1 MQRRKPIEAALPLNA
16 INRAATREKSIRHG
30 HPSALHLWWTRRPQA
45 VARAVIFA
53 QMVDDPSEYP
63 DELLAD
69 PESRLAALRELQ
81 RLDKS
86 VATEPTSLVFGR
98 GSTAMLPNQVREP
111 NDLVPGQ
118 AVSRALREVVVRLER
133 ERLFKLLEELEQWE
147 NATNENMLDRART
160 EIHRSWQRLC
170 AAYEIHRESMG
181 REGSSS
187 VRKLFDSAK
196 LPEFH
201 DPFAGGGALPLEA
214 QRLGLSAYASDLNP
228 VAVLISKAMIEFPP
242 RFANQ
247 PPVNPDA
254 TGDRTVVGSEPSRV
268 QGLTEDVYHY
278 GNWMRDEAERRI
290 GHLYPKIEI
299 TPEIVRER
307 PDLERYEGRKLTV
320 VAWLWARTVK
330 SPHPKFADVDVPLVS
345 SFMLSTKRGREAYV
359 EPIIEARGYRF
370 SVKTGKPSNVGAA
383 RGGTRLSFRA
393 FRCLLSN
400 EPITYEY
407 IDDEAN
413 AGRMKERLLTVVLAG
428 DRTRIY
434 LSPTPEAEVV
444 VRSTEPIWKP
454 DTPARGTWSSNAQGR
469 RYGFETFGDYFY
481 SRQLAALTTFSDL
494 VAEAVVHVRRDAIS
508 AGLPDDARPL
518 HDGGAGAT
526 AYAEAIGVYLAFALS
541 RLADRGSTIC
551 TWSPDRE
558 SIRSTFVR
566 QAIPMTWDY
575 AESNPIPSGT
585 GGLLGAIRWIADSI
599 AGATV
604 NTTGIDTPCGVA
616 WRTAARNEKA
626 THKNGVSFG
635 CAVQADAIST
645 SSPISFSCSMA
656 TRVGWRTG

>member
-1 MQRRKPIEAALPLNA
+1 
-16 INRAATREKSIRHG
+16 
-30 HPSALHLWWTRRPQA
+30 
-45 VARAVIFA
+45 
-53 QMVDDPSEYP
+53 
-63 DELLAD
+63 
-69 PESRLAALRELQ
+69 
-81 RLDKS
+81 
-86 VATEPTSLVFGR
+86 
-98 GSTAMLPNQVREP
+98 
-111 NDLVPGQ
+111 
-118 AVSRALREVVVRLER
+118 
-133 ERLFKLLEELEQWE
+133 
-147 NATNENMLDRART
+147 
-160 EIHRSWQRLC
+160 
-170 AAYEIHRESMG
+170 
-181 REGSSS
+181 
-187 VRKLFDSAK
+187 
-196 LPEFH
+196 
-201 DPFAGGGALPLEA
+201 
-214 QRLGLSAYASDLNP
+214 
-228 VAVLISKAMIEFPP
+228 
-242 RFANQ
+242 
-247 PPVNPDA
+247 
-254 TGDRTVVGSEPSRV
+254 
-268 QGLTEDVYHY
+268 
-278 GNWMRDEAERRI
+278 
-290 GHLYPKIEI
+290 
-299 TPEIVRER
+299 
-307 PDLERYEGRKLTV
+307 
-320 VAWLWARTVK
+320 
-330 SPHPKFADVDVPLVS
+330 
-345 SFMLSTKRGREAYV
+345 MLSTKRGREAYV

-444 VRSTEPIWKP
+444 ARSTEPIWKP